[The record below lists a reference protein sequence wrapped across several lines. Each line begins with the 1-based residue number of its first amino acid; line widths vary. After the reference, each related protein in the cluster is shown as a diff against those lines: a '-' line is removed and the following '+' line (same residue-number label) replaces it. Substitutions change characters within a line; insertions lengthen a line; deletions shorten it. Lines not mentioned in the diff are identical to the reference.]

1 MIFALSSGGYINCIL
16 SYCIVYTNLIESYVE
31 VIYMKV
37 KTTMFSMRLPDDLRE
52 KLEAMAT
59 REGRTLTNLI
69 IYLLRKAVEE

>member
-1 MIFALSSGGYINCIL
+1 
-16 SYCIVYTNLIESYVE
+16 
-31 VIYMKV
+31 MKV

-52 KLEAMAT
+52 KLETMAA